1 MLTLEAKGSAWNP
14 MGLFRR
20 ILNQGLPY
28 RGDRREANLS
38 FLRKPQCAS
47 DEESRHLHV
56 ANDTTDAVCVILTS
70 EA

>member
-1 MLTLEAKGSAWNP
+1 

-47 DEESRHLHV
+47 DEESRHLHA
-56 ANDTTDAVCVILTS
+56 ANDTTDAVCDFDK
-70 EA
+70 